1 MGAGAL
7 PSFPRQALLSEAS
20 ASPVAG
26 RPLIP
31 LPSPALLLS
40 PPPLILLS
48 FEAGIWEQC
57 LPCSLPPGWSRRQ
70 TIGVA
75 CCQGPGRGGSA
86 RQHLPQ
92 AGGGNRA
99 GCGLGKEGPGVVAD
113 VCVHPVSFL
122 GIGGLVS
129 IPSGSGRPGKLCANV
144 SEDAHGNSNNLT
156 STLLFAGGRCNADV

>member
-20 ASPVAG
+20 ASPVTG

-31 LPSPALLLS
+31 LLSPALRLS
-40 PPPLILLS
+40 PPLILLS

-86 RQHLPQ
+86 QQHLPW
-92 AGGGNRA
+92 AGGGTV
-99 GCGLGKEGPGVVAD
+99 LVVARGRAW
-113 VCVHPVSFL
+113 CGSWCACMCTPRFL
-122 GIGGLVS
+122 LRD
-129 IPSGSGRPGKLCANV
+129 GRSCHDPLWFVEKQLCANAL
-144 SEDAHGNSNNLT
+144 EDACGNSNSLI
-156 STLLFAGGRCNADV
+156 

>member
-40 PPPLILLS
+40 PPLILLS

-86 RQHLPQ
+86 QQHLPR
-92 AGGGNRA
+92 AGGGPCWLWP
-99 GCGLGKEGPGVVAD
+99 GDVCGMVAD
-113 VCVHPVSFL
+113 DCVHAHPVSFL
-122 GIGGLVS
+122 GMGGLVL
-129 IPSGSGRPGKLCANV
+129 IPSGLERPRKLCTNGL
-144 SEDAHGNSNNLT
+144 EDACGNGSSLIQSSSLCRWT
-156 STLLFAGGRCNADV
+156 MQC